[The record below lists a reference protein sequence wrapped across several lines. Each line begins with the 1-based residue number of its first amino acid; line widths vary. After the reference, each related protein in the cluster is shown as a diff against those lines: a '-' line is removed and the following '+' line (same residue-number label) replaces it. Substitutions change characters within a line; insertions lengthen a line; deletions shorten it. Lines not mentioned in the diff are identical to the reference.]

1 MTAACHPRF
10 RKKSCYS
17 TAPEIIATVAYRP
30 SIINRSSSCS
40 HGQSSCPPAQSVDM
54 WGTMSRG
61 ALKGPPVWV
70 DRRLGQEVVL
80 GNGRRGLNPTRPPDP
95 ASGQPIPAPPSGP
108 PYSKAHISTDWSGVQ
123 NSQWT
128 KIIKGRGGYL
138 CKISHNK

>member
-54 WGTMSRG
+54 WGTMSWG

-70 DRRLGQEVVL
+70 YRRLGQEVVL
-80 GNGRRGLNPTRPPDP
+80 G
-95 ASGQPIPAPPSGP
+95 
-108 PYSKAHISTDWSGVQ
+108 
-123 NSQWT
+123 
-128 KIIKGRGGYL
+128 
-138 CKISHNK
+138 